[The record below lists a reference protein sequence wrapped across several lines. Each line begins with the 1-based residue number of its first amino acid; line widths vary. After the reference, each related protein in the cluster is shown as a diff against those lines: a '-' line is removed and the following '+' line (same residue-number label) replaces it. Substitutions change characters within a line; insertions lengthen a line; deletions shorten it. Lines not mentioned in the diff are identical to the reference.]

1 MNLLDNPI
9 FTVET
14 STGHEMCSLPR
25 IYALLQADAVESFAK
40 LQAHQK
46 QAWHCFLA
54 QLGAIATENR
64 DLPETEAG
72 WREALAALTVP
83 EAWNLYTEDLSKP
96 AFMQPPVPEGRLDG
110 WKEIHPTEYDV
121 PVLSKSHALKMRRVH
136 TPTDEHWIY
145 LLVNVQTT
153 GFYSPGGRRTV
164 RMNGSYGSRPFF
176 GLTPSLRLGP
186 WIMHDIK
193 VLNTHVDRIEEKYS
207 FKREIHPL
215 LWTRS
220 WSGNGSLD
228 LARLHPLF
236 IDCPR
241 RIRKGEAWMKKSTEA
256 ERVIGDINGQT
267 GDPWAPVNIS
277 EDKVLNPSR
286 RDFEYR
292 RLRDIIFGDTY
303 ERPISFAEAT
313 KGYIVCRAV
322 TGEQGGRV
330 NDLQRIIPFSNRR
343 RGWNKIERESKRR
356 VQKAE
361 TAESIFSHALGWLFC
376 EDVDEGTSSGFI
388 GAYRKK
394 DYNEPDKAYERQ
406 ISALHARIDQRF
418 FDRLFEAPDMSD
430 EERQTFWE
438 TILVDV
444 LQTQMNEAMTLCP
457 NKQPWKRKA
466 HAQSVFSGRMR
477 HEFTYAKQ
485 YDTSY
490 GTESNAN
497 DRNADKSHHAAV

>member
-1 MNLLDNPI
+1 MNLLDDPV

-14 STGHEMCSLPR
+14 STGHEVCSLPR
-25 IYALLQADAVESFAK
+25 IYALLCDDVVESFAK

-96 AFMQPPVPEGRLDG
+96 AFMQPPVPEGTLDG

-121 PVLSKSHALKMRRVH
+121 PVLSKSHALKMRRLH
-136 TPTDEHWIY
+136 MPTDEHWLY

-193 VLNTHVDRIEEKYS
+193 VLHTHLDGIEEKYG
-207 FKREIHPL
+207 FKREIPPL
-215 LWTRS
+215 LWIRS

-241 RIRKGEAWMKKSTEA
+241 RIRKGEVWMKKSTGA
-256 ERVIGDINGQT
+256 ERITGDVKGQT

-277 EDKVLNPSR
+277 ENKVLNPSR

-343 RGWNKIERESKRR
+343 RGWDKIEKESRRR

-361 TAESIFSHALGWLFC
+361 TAESIFSHALGWLLC
-376 EDVDEGTSSGFI
+376 EDADEGTSSGI
-388 GAYRKK
+388 
-394 DYNEPDKAYERQ
+394 PDAMMAARNRQ
-406 ISALHARIDQRF
+406 INALHTRIDQRF
-418 FDRLFEAPDMSD
+418 FDRLFEAPDMSPD
-430 EERQTFWE
+430 ERQTFWE
-438 TILVDV
+438 TILVDA
-444 LQTQMNEAMTLCP
+444 LQTQMNEAMALCP
-457 NKQPWKRKA
+457 NKQHWKRKA
-466 HAQSVFSGRMR
+466 HAQSVFTRR
-477 HEFTYAKQ
+477 IKKEFTYAQ
-485 YDTSY
+485 QLDTSY

-497 DRNADKSHHAAV
+497 DRETDKPHHAAV